1 LSLMV
6 FESAKSRFDDSYAS
20 LLKLEMLQSSIFCA
34 IGKTDGGHG
43 WCALYVSYTQVW
55 LLNPF
60 VNSLN
65 CWFKLYLAQVL
76 VCL

>member
-1 LSLMV
+1 
-6 FESAKSRFDDSYAS
+6 
-20 LLKLEMLQSSIFCA
+20 
-34 IGKTDGGHG
+34 
-43 WCALYVSYTQVW
+43 